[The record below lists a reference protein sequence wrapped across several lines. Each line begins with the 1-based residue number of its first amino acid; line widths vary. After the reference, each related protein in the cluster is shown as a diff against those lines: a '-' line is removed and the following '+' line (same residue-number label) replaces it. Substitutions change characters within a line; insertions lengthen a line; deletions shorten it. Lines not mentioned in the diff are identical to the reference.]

1 MLLNFLLTY
10 SNLYGFIGRASPV
23 LDTDAEAPEFDSGMR
38 NIIIPRDYPLYRHI
52 SHSSVEGTKFF
63 CVVFVACDCSYL
75 LDNRNQQFSDGNQGE
90 GKLESKWIWIE
101 SMNPCT

>member
-38 NIIIPRDYPLYRHI
+38 NIIIPRDYPLYRR
-52 SHSSVEGTKFF
+52 
-63 CVVFVACDCSYL
+63 DLRLNPSYIA
-75 LDNRNQQFSDGNQGE
+75 QQR
-90 GKLESKWIWIE
+90 
-101 SMNPCT
+101 